1 MSKGLLKFCERESSY
16 HQAIESHCKTEWLK
30 DLMRR
35 ELPVLIEEGEEPK
48 KWDERI
54 KKYMA
59 ETRGLETPDQQ
70 KNRLVDIRN
79 IIKEIN
85 PNHPSLEVIGFTT
98 EEWREINAKQEKVG
112 ERETKFLENPDGIVE
127 KARGL
132 IESGNWADV
141 VAGLAVVTGRRCAE
155 ILQTGEFSYKSQ
167 YSLIFTGA
175 LKRREET
182 PLEFEIP
189 TLIEAKQVILAVE
202 WLRET
207 INTEGMDNKGINR
220 KYAEPV
226 IKSCDLNF
234 QGLIPPRTDK
244 DNLYT
249 HLFRAVYATIAVH
262 WYCPP
267 KVSELEYRAY
277 IQGHFKFMEGKS
289 SEYRHNIAMERHYFD
304 YKIGNGQG
312 NIDGRLGIK
321 LSQVPVIERFKSF
334 YQVKASKKASKP
346 KQMNLLIN
354 QPKEDLLSQIK
365 PTIEWMLENEGS
377 YVSILVGL
385 MAISGRKAS
394 ELLKSADFK
403 ALEGETMA
411 VCYYP
416 TLTQVKYRLP
426 CLIEGEKVLE
436 AIARLRK
443 HDRVKDLLYLS
454 PNEID
459 NRLKGAIS
467 NVMRKY
473 LPFFEQEEMKAFYGE
488 WAEETVIEERKV
500 EDKVE
505 REGLTLTLTLTEEEG
520 KRMIEIVKKKGI
532 IPKTSVEWLLDWAEM
547 GIELA
552 IQYGVASPE
561 ELLKKVEKPSQIDR
575 EEIKEVRPDGIL
587 NPVRKEGAV
596 LSGNPTSLK
605 APSHLEVVEEII
617 SEVQK
622 HPELKGN
629 KAEIKVN
636 SAIDTIMAFNEEQE
650 RKEDKWLINFNVLKD
665 LTRSGQKVIK
675 RVLKA
680 REQEIK
686 AHNQRH
692 GLGDRHNVYKGS
704 ITEVIEWHWEG

>member
-1 MSKGLLKFCERESSY
+1 
-16 HQAIESHCKTEWLK
+16 
-30 DLMRR
+30 
-35 ELPVLIEEGEEPK
+35 
-48 KWDERI
+48 
-54 KKYMA
+54 MA
-59 ETRGLETPDQQ
+59 KRLNETRIT
-70 KNRLVDIRN
+70 R
-79 IIKEIN
+79 
-85 PNHPSLEVIGFTT
+85 
-98 EEWREINAKQEKVG
+98 
-112 ERETKFLENPDGIVE
+112 
-127 KARGL
+127 
-132 IESGNWADV
+132 
-141 VAGLAVVTGRRCAE
+141 
-155 ILQTGEFSYKSQ
+155 
-167 YSLIFTGA
+167 
-175 LKRREET
+175 
-182 PLEFEIP
+182 
-189 TLIEAKQVILAVE
+189 
-202 WLRET
+202 
-207 INTEGMDNKGINR
+207 INR
-220 KYAEPV
+220 
-226 IKSCDLNF
+226 
-234 QGLIPPRTDK
+234 GRGRTDK

-403 ALEGETMA
+403 ALEGEKMA

-436 AIARLRK
+436 AIARLRN

-488 WAEETVIEERKV
+488 WAEVTVIEERKV

-505 REGLTLTLTLTEEEG
+505 REGLTLTLTEEEG

-561 ELLKKVEKPSQIDR
+561 ELLKKVEKPSQ
-575 EEIKEVRPDGIL
+575 
-587 NPVRKEGAV
+587 
-596 LSGNPTSLK
+596 
-605 APSHLEVVEEII
+605 VVEEII

-704 ITEVIEWHWEG
+704 ITEVIEWHWKGYANREDSYRESNE